1 MVKSLKVDEL
11 YWRCDPS
18 QFEFETTADLR
29 DLDQVIGQS
38 RVVSAMR
45 FGADMDYP
53 GYNIFALGPPG
64 LGKHSAAQ
72 KFLGERAKQ
81 RPVPNDCLYSIG
93 VLRVV
98 KSFQSCG
105 KEYTLEP
112 AIEELLSPNG
122 VSYERIGPQHVLF
135 TLQLVDLHEAYFTYT
150 VFLNVAPLARSGRC
164 TRLLFIWYMCRIS
177 QTDRSRLTKADALQ

>member
-81 RPVPNDCLYSIG
+81 RPVPNDWCYVTNFADVHKPRRLALPPG
-93 VLRVV
+93 RDW
-98 KSFQSCG
+98 
-105 KEYTLEP
+105 
-112 AIEELLSPNG
+112 IERNVRKPN
-122 VSYERIGPQHVLF
+122 
-135 TLQLVDLHEAYFTYT
+135 
-150 VFLNVAPLARSGRC
+150 
-164 TRLLFIWYMCRIS
+164 
-177 QTDRSRLTKADALQ
+177 SRKHLGEKGNIT